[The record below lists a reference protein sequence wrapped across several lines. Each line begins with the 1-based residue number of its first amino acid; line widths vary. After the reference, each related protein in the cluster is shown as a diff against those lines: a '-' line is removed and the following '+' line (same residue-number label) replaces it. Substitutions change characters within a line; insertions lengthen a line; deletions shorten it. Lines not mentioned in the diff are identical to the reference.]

1 MARPLLPS
9 PVHDLLFSSM
19 PAVLFFSLLAVFC
32 VFSVITFLCGSEK
45 LKKLHIEKEKAAA
58 TSTRSKEHRLVSKL
72 NSNLG
77 NRALSMVKMLSW
89 RKVQAEGEEEGDCG
103 SDDQDEEALWRK
115 NILMGEKCR
124 PLNFSG
130 KIENDSEGKNDS

>member
-1 MARPLLPS
+1 MARFLLTSSSHIP
-9 PVHDLLFSSM
+9 LFSSL
-19 PAVLFFSLLAVFC
+19 PFTLFFLLLSLMS
-32 VFSVITFLCGSEK
+32 VFSVVTFLCGSEK
-45 LKKLHIEKEKAAA
+45 LKKLRMEAQKA
-58 TSTRSKEHRLVSKL
+58 TTKRSNSKDQNLVSKL

-89 RKVQAEGEEEGDCG
+89 RKVQAEGEPQGDCS
-103 SDDQDEEALWRK
+103 SDHDEEALWRK

-130 KIENDSEGKNDS
+130 KFENDFQGKN